1 VKCPEL
7 TAVCRNDEDY
17 VKSDD
22 LNNFVKEEDIE
33 KMKSNYALTHY
44 DFAEMTIQ
52 YGRLRCT
59 LTAALHTGCHAAH

>member
-1 VKCPEL
+1 M
-7 TAVCRNDEDY
+7 
-17 VKSDD
+17 KSDD